1 MTRSEPSAERLRIG
15 VIDVGSNSVRLVV
28 FERFGCALQPLYN
41 EKVLCGLASG
51 LAETG
56 RLDPEGV
63 RRALTSL
70 RRYAGIARAMG
81 LDRLDVF
88 GTEAVRA
95 AEDGAA
101 FVDMI
106 RDETGLEMDVLSG
119 EAEARLAALGVM
131 AAEPSADG
139 LVGDLGGGSLEL
151 VRIEGGECRSHATLP
166 LGPLVARRL
175 KKRADLA
182 AMIDEQLASVPWL
195 GECRGAALYPV
206 GGAWRSFAKAQMA
219 QKAYPLRIIHHYQLA
234 GPEALAYAELIASL
248 GKGSLQRLRDVSRRR
263 RDTLPYGALVLERLL
278 RKVTPK
284 EVIFSAFGA
293 REGLIFD
300 RTGPCAGDPLIDFAR
315 MLGHQY
321 GRVPPEGEALA
332 EWIAPL
338 FAERAAAPERWRRA
352 VCWLGDIAG
361 RDHPDYRAD
370 HAFYRALRM
379 PCVGIDHPGRIYLGI
394 ALHTRYAGTGD
405 DTLSA
410 PFLGLIDD
418 QQRSE
423 AVLLGLAL
431 RLAFA
436 VSPGGRDMLGRT
448 RLRLTGKQLELVV
461 DPAGVGLD
469 GEAVGRRLTDLAG
482 AGGWTGS
489 VVAD

>member
-1 MTRSEPSAERLRIG
+1 MQRLRVG

-28 FERFGCALQPLYN
+28 FERVGCALQPLYN
-41 EKVLCGLASG
+41 EKVLCGLANG
-51 LAETG
+51 LGETR
-56 RLDPEGV
+56 RLDAEGV

-70 RRYAGIARAMG
+70 RRYGHIARAME

-95 AEDGAA
+95 AEDGAD
-101 FVDMI
+101 FVAAI
-106 RDETGLEMDVLSG
+106 RAETGLEMEVLSG
-119 EAEARLAALGVM
+119 EAEARLAALGVV
-131 AAEPSADG
+131 AAEPGAAG

-151 VRIEGGECRSHATLP
+151 IRIDGGAFLRHATLP
-166 LGPLVARRL
+166 LGPLVTRRF
-175 KKRADLA
+175 KKRSDQA
-182 AMIDEQLASVPWL
+182 AAIDEQLASVPWL
-195 GECRGAALYPV
+195 GELAGTTLFPV

-219 QKAYPLRIIHHYQLA
+219 QKAYPLRIIHHYRIA
-234 GPEALAYAELIASL
+234 GAEALDYAGLMASL

-278 RKVTPK
+278 RIVRPHD
-284 EVIFSAFGA
+284 VVFSAYGA
-293 REGLIFD
+293 REGLIFE
-300 RTGPCAGDPLIDFAR
+300 RTGPCEGDPLIDFAR

-332 EWIAPL
+332 EWTAPL
-338 FAERAAAPERWRRA
+338 FAGRSAAPERWREA

-370 HAFYRALRM
+370 HAFFRALRM
-379 PCVGIDHPGRIYLGI
+379 PCVGIDHPGRVYLAI
-394 ALHTRYAGTGD
+394 ALHTRYAGIAD
-405 DTLSA
+405 DNPFA
-410 PFLGLIDD
+410 PFLGLLSDE
-418 QQRSE
+418 QRSE

-448 RLRLTGKQLELVV
+448 RLRLVGGRLELVV
-461 DPAGVGLD
+461 DPAGAGLD
-469 GEAVGRRLTDLAG
+469 GEAVDRRLSDLTT
-482 AGGWTGS
+482 AGGWARA